1 MIQRDFIMRMIQEA
15 AEAIAAL
22 MGYRQGGKYEAAL
35 KLMGETYEAYFPFSG
50 EQLRQTEEA
59 DIVAM
64 ILEEYSVDEQLLG
77 TLADLLREEGEYW
90 FEQGQYD
97 KAKAALR
104 RSMILIK
111 YMNEQESEVYS
122 IDRMNK
128 LGLIEDRLE
137 DL

>member
-1 MIQRDFIMRMIQEA
+1 MRMIQEA
-15 AEAIAAL
+15 ADAIAAL
-22 MGYRQGGKYEAAL
+22 LGHRQGGKYEAAL
-35 KLMGETYEAYFPFSG
+35 KLLGETYETYFPFTG
-50 EQLRQTEEA
+50 ELLRQTEEA
-59 DIVAM
+59 DLIAM
-64 ILEEYSVDEQLLG
+64 ILEEYCVDEQLLG
-77 TLADLLREEGEYW
+77 TLADLIREEGEYW

-104 RSMILIK
+104 RSMILLK
-111 YMNEQESEVYS
+111 YMNEQETEIYS